1 MNLKK
6 HLAIIAGIIAIL
18 LSFTTNAIA
27 QKKPAGKPAPKPF
40 TFTISTDIESKN
52 ETIVIGIN
60 IDSLKFSSYWDIIKH
75 KVEDDD
81 LDDDLDCGDDGKIH
95 YDVVEV
101 SEKPYTVEYDLD
113 CDGDGKYE
121 HIGQTDFQT
130 CSYQRN
136 TGKHQ
141 IRIRGKIPAIRL
153 CDMSN
158 LDDKYQ
164 SVDNSK
170 AVVSV
175 DDWGDVSWKSMDSF
189 ASNCKNLTIL
199 PSKAP
204 QLKDV
209 KSVSGMFNNAE
220 SFNQS
225 INHWNMSN
233 VRDMEGMFYG
243 AKAFNQPLDKWN
255 VSKVINMSNMFMGAT
270 SFDQP
275 LDKWNVSNACYM
287 DSMFIDASSYSHYPS
302 KWTLPDTGWKPP
314 EQYYIFEGT
323 KIEEKEKANPLKLK
337 KRKNKCQYY

>member
-6 HLAIIAGIIAIL
+6 RLAIIAGIIAIL
-18 LSFTTNAIA
+18 LSFTTNATA
-27 QKKPAGKPAPKPF
+27 QKKPAANPAPKPF

-60 IDSLKFSSYWDIIKH
+60 IDSLEGSSYYDIIKH

-81 LDDDLDCGDDGKIH
+81 LDCGDVGKIH
-95 YDVVEV
+95 YNVVSV

-121 HIGQTDFQT
+121 HIGQTNFQT

-141 IRIRGKIPAIRL
+141 IRIRGKIPAIKL
-153 CDMSN
+153 CDMN
-158 LDDKYQ
+158 DLDDKYQ

-175 DDWGDVSWKSMDSF
+175 DDWGDVTWKSMERF
-189 ASNCKNLTIL
+189 ASNCKNLTTL

-209 KSVSGMFNNAE
+209 KSVSGMFENAE

-233 VRDMEGMFYG
+233 VTNMESMFSG

-255 VSKVINMSNMFMGAT
+255 VSKVINMSSMFSEAT

-287 DSMFIDASSYSHYPS
+287 DSMFLVASSYSHYPS

-314 EQYYIFEGT
+314 LQYYIFEGT
-323 KIEEKEKANPLKLK
+323 KIEEKEKSSPLKLK
-337 KRKNKCQYY
+337 KRKNHCDYY

>member
-1 MNLKK
+1 MNLINIRYKY
-6 HLAIIAGIIAIL
+6 LSIIACIIAIFF
-18 LSFTTNAIA
+18 SFISNATA
-27 QKKPAGKPAPKPF
+27 QKPKVKPEAKPALKPF

-52 ETIVIGIN
+52 ETIFIGIN
-60 IDSLKFSSYWDIIKH
+60 IDSLEDSSYMDIINQ
-75 KVEDDD
+75 EA
-81 LDDDLDCGDDGKIH
+81 
-95 YDVVEV
+95 VEV

-121 HIGQTDFQT
+121 HIGKTDFQT

-153 CDMSN
+153 CDMN
-158 LDDKYQ
+158 DHDNKYQ

-175 DDWGDVSWKSMDSF
+175 DDWGDVTWKSMDSF
-189 ASNCKNLTIL
+189 ASECKNLTTL

-209 KSVSGMFNNAE
+209 KRVSGMFANAE

-233 VRDMEGMFYG
+233 VRDMFEMFSG

-255 VSKVINMSNMFMGAT
+255 VSKVINMSNMFCGAT

-275 LDKWNVSNACYM
+275 LDKWNISNVCYM
-287 DSMFIDASSYSHYPS
+287 EYMFQDASSYSHYPS
-302 KWTLPDTGWKPP
+302 KWTLPDAGWKPP
-314 EQYYIFEGT
+314 LQYYIFEGT

-337 KRKNKCQYY
+337 KRKNQCNYY